1 MKMINKVNIFALIIF
16 IKADKTIR
24 ISCIDNEE
32 PKIISNSNC
41 IFEKQLYSKINSNNP
56 NTIQKCKDKYVTYIK
71 TQTFIM
77 MKEETK
83 GLISKD
89 NYNMPGLLGLIDKT
103 FPDTVFKK

>member
-32 PKIISNSNC
+32 PTNSNC